1 MAEVHEVRTARRGRV
16 WPAVVMLLIVLLL
29 VGIIVA
35 MIMNI
40 RGSISWPAGGLEF
53 GFRPHFSVTRIDTLA
68 TAAPPITLAT
78 DTPAVS
84 DGAGSAIAPADSAA
98 ESESVQPDAT
108 PQNEPS
114 ATVPPEIA
122 PQPVN

>member
-16 WPAVVMLLIVLLL
+16 WPAVVMLLVVVLV

-40 RGSISWPAGGLEF
+40 RGSISWPAGGVEF
-53 GFRPHFSVTRIDTLA
+53 GFRPYLSVTRIESARTLA
-68 TAAPPITLAT
+68 APITVATDAAPESTE
-78 DTPAVS
+78 S
-84 DGAGSAIAPADSAA
+84 SSAA
-98 ESESVQPDAT
+98 
-108 PQNEPS
+108 
-114 ATVPPEIA
+114 PPEIA